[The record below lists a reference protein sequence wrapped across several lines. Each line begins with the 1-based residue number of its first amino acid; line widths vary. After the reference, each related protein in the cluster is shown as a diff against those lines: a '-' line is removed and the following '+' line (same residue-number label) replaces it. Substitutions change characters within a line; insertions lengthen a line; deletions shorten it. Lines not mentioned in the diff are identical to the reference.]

1 MEKKRP
7 QLNLDELHRLKWLL
21 GGMLVLLSVSTVFYL
36 DIPAW
41 PLVALTVISVLLGLA
56 KPAWPAR
63 VPALAHR
70 LAFPAIVAIFI
81 GDIYLTTEVLPALV
95 RLDLLL
101 LFYRGVTYRQRRDD
115 LQIIVIRMKQRHV

>member
-7 QLNLDELHRLKWLL
+7 QLNFEELHRLKWLL
-21 GGMLVLLSVSTVFYL
+21 GSVLVLLSVSTVFYL

-41 PLVALTVISVLLGLA
+41 PLLMLTGVSVLLVIW
-56 KPAWPAR
+56 KPALPAR
-63 VPALAHR
+63 VPAVLHR
-70 LAFPAIVAIFI
+70 LAFPAIVAFFI

-101 LFYRGVTYRQRRDD
+101 LFYRGVT
-115 LQIIVIRMKQRHV
+115 